1 MKKQTSEQK
10 SLRLAF
16 IFCALV
22 VIIST
27 VALLVKAA
35 GIIQSSI
42 YDGKHRFT
50 LYIEKTPLV
59 GEVISLDPQ
68 GKKIS
73 RIFIT
78 SKALLSSP
86 ATLFGIPIDVR
97 VSLDGNTST
106 RFGTV
111 SEDIFALLIKK
122 HSASA
127 HLTDYD
133 ILRLGLLARSIS
145 PNSTEEVKLN
155 LPVDTDA
162 VEAQL
167 EGLFTDATIV
177 AENKTVAVVNS
188 SGGAGVGGRVERV
201 LTNMGFTVISVTTG
215 RDIRKKSSVEYRTD
229 ASYAAEKISA
239 LLQFPLTKMTDEYA
253 SDITVVLGEDDQESE
268 AF

>member
-22 VIIST
+22 VIVST
-27 VALLVKAA
+27 IALLVKAV

-68 GKKIS
+68 NKKIS
-73 RIFIT
+73 RVFIT

-106 RFGTV
+106 QFNSV
-111 SEDIFALLIKK
+111 SKDIFDLLLKK
-122 HSASA
+122 HSASSR
-127 HLTDYD
+127 LTDYD
-133 ILRLGLLARSIS
+133 ILRLGFLARSIS
-145 PNSTEEVKLN
+145 PSSTEELKLN
-155 LPVDTDA
+155 LPIDTNA
-162 VEAQL
+162 VNLQL
-167 EGLFTDATIV
+167 EGLFTDTAILND
-177 AENKTVAVVNS
+177 NKTVAIVNS

-215 RDIRKKSSVEYRTD
+215 REVRKTSAVEYRTEPT
-229 ASYAAEKISA
+229 YAAEKISA

-253 SDITVVLGEDDQESE
+253 SDITVIIGENDQESE